1 MKKNFY
7 YLSLILG
14 LFFGMV
20 TFSACGGSD
29 DDDNG
34 SDATYSLSSLQGVW
48 SGENSDHTLSFV
60 AAFYSNNTTK
70 LTMFKKTDSGYIPEL
85 SSEGTYEFDTRTG
98 VITVTYSDD
107 GSTETFTVAN
117 QQYSSFT
124 LYIGSHAFSMKRYT
138 GSDSNGSSSG
148 GSSSG
153 GGGSYDDDDYSGYD
167 SGGSG
172 STTTRTKCEYCN
184 GSGKCDDKR
193 NGWNER
199 YCHGD
204 GKCWRC
210 DGDGY
215 YTTGLG
221 GEVNCTDCDSPG
233 YNPGLIG
240 SSGKRGN
247 GKCAQCHGS
256 GKCQNCDGE
265 GYIYK

>member
-60 AAFYSNNTTK
+60 AAFYPNNTTK

-85 SSEGTYEFDTRTG
+85 SSEGTFEFDTRTG

-153 GGGSYDDDDYSGYD
+153 GGGSYDDDDYSGYN

-172 STTTRTKCEYCN
+172 STRTKCEYCN
-184 GSGKCDDKR
+184 GSGKCDNLK
-193 NGWNER
+193 NGWR
-199 YCHGD
+199 SDYCHGD
-204 GKCWRC
+204 GKCWKC
-210 DGDGY
+210 DGKGYWIDG
-215 YTTGLG
+215 LMSKHDP
-221 GEVNCTDCDSPG
+221 CTFCDD
-233 YNPGLIG
+233 
-240 SSGKRGN
+240 GKGN
-247 GKCAQCHGS
+247 GKCDKCHGS
-256 GKCQNCDGE
+256 GDCQNCGGE

>member
-1 MKKNFY
+1 MKKNLY

-20 TFSACGGSD
+20 MFTACGGSD

-48 SGENSDHTLSFV
+48 SGDNADHSLRFV
-60 AAFYSNNTTK
+60 AAFFPDYTTK
-70 LTMFKKTDSGYIPEL
+70 LNMFKKTENGYVSEL

-138 GSDSNGSSSG
+138 GSNSDGSSSG

-153 GGGSYDDDDYSGYD
+153 GGSSYDDDDYSGYD
-167 SGGSG
+167 SGGSGSG

-184 GSGKCDDKR
+184 GSGKCDNLK
-193 NGWNER
+193 NGWR
-199 YCHGD
+199 SDYCHGD
-204 GKCWRC
+204 GKCWKC
-210 DGDGY
+210 DGKGYWIDG
-215 YTTGLG
+215 LMSKHDP
-221 GEVNCTDCDSPG
+221 CTFCDD
-233 YNPGLIG
+233 
-240 SSGKRGN
+240 GKGN
-247 GKCAQCHGS
+247 GKCDKCHGS
-256 GKCQNCDGE
+256 GDCQNCDGE